1 MLRLSLLERAI
12 LVVEDEPLIALDIAT
27 EFEKRGAR
35 VSIANTL
42 KEALASVEAD
52 GLSAAV
58 LDHALPDGDST
69 QLCER
74 LTKRGIPFV
83 TYSGYTRADV
93 AGRTGVA
100 GGEACAR
107 VDPCRH
113 SVEPSVGRYQRRI
126 SSGWPIAER
135 PCRRWKVERPTGCLR
150 PFTDKH

>member
-1 MLRLSLLERAI
+1 MLRLSLLERSI
-12 LVVEDEPLIALDIAT
+12 LVVEDEPLIALDIAA

-93 AGRTGVA
+93 AGRAGVVVEKPAPVSILVATVLSLLSA
-100 GGEACAR
+100 G
-107 VDPCRH
+107 
-113 SVEPSVGRYQRRI
+113 I
-126 SSGWPIAER
+126 SAGSAAAGPLPNGHADAG
-135 PCRRWKVERPTGCLR
+135 K
-150 PFTDKH
+150 

>member
-12 LVVEDEPLIALDIAT
+12 LVVEDEPLVAFDIAT

-35 VSIANTL
+35 VSIAHTL

-93 AGRTGVA
+93 AGRTGVLVEKPAPVSILVATVLGLLSA
-100 GGEACAR
+100 G
-107 VDPCRH
+107 
-113 SVEPSVGRYQRRI
+113 I
-126 SSGWPIAER
+126 SAGSAAAGPLANGHADAG
-135 PCRRWKVERPTGCLR
+135 K
-150 PFTDKH
+150 

>member
-1 MLRLSLLERAI
+1 MGCLMLRLSLLERAI
-12 LVVEDEPLIALDIAT
+12 LVVEDEPLVAFDIAT

-35 VSIANTL
+35 VSIAHTL

-93 AGRTGVA
+93 AGRAGVVVEKPAPVSILVATVLGLLSA
-100 GGEACAR
+100 G
-107 VDPCRH
+107 
-113 SVEPSVGRYQRRI
+113 I
-126 SSGWPIAER
+126 SAGSAAAGPLPNGHADAG
-135 PCRRWKVERPTGCLR
+135 K
-150 PFTDKH
+150 